1 MSSPSR
7 GTFWN
12 LVGLLAVCYGVA
24 ALGGWSTS
32 QGVREWYPAL
42 AKPPHTPP
50 SWVFGPVWTILYGLL
65 AVSLWRVWRAP
76 GARTAKALFWAL
88 LLTNAA
94 WSHLF
99 FGLRRPDLALVDILL
114 YLTLLAGMV
123 RELAK
128 LDRTAAWLQAPHLAW
143 VAYASTINAG
153 VWWLN
158 R

>member
-7 GTFWN
+7 GTFWH
-12 LVGLLAVCYGVA
+12 LVGLLAACYGVA

-32 QGVREWYPAL
+32 QGVQEWYPAL

-65 AVSLWRVWRAP
+65 AVSLWRVWRVE
-76 GARTAKALFWAL
+76 GAGSAKALFWAL
-88 LLTNAA
+88 LLANGA

-99 FGLRRPDLALVDILL
+99 FGLRRPDLALVDIAL
-114 YLTLLAGMV
+114 YLALLAGLI
-123 RELAK
+123 RELSR
-128 LDRTAAWLQAPHLAW
+128 LDRTAAWLQTPHLVW

>member
-1 MSSPSR
+1 M
-7 GTFWN
+7 
-12 LVGLLAVCYGVA
+12 
-24 ALGGWSTS
+24 GGWSTS

-65 AVSLWRVWRAP
+65 AVSLWRVWRQP
-76 GARTAKALFWAL
+76 GAGTAKGLFWAL
-88 LLTNAA
+88 LLANAA

-114 YLTLLAGMV
+114 YLALLGGMI

-128 LDRTAAWLQAPHLAW
+128 LDKAAAWLQAPHLAW

>member
-1 MSSPSR
+1 MPSPSR
-7 GTFWN
+7 GTAWH
-12 LVGLLAVCYGVA
+12 LAGLLAACYGVA
-24 ALGGWSTS
+24 ALGGLSTA

-50 SWVFGPVWTILYGLL
+50 SWAFGPVWTALYGLL
-65 AVSLWRVWRAP
+65 AVSLWRVWRAE
-76 GARTAKALFWAL
+76 GAGEAKALFWGL
-88 LLTNAA
+88 LLVNAA

-114 YLTLLAGMV
+114 YLAVLGGLIRALA
-123 RELAK
+123 R
-128 LDRTAAWLQAPHLAW
+128 LDRNAAWMQAPHLAW
-143 VAYASTINAG
+143 VAYAATINAG

>member
-1 MSSPSR
+1 MPSPSR
-7 GTFWN
+7 GTLWH
-12 LVGLLAVCYGVA
+12 LLGLLTACYGVA

-50 SWVFGPVWTILYGLL
+50 SWVFGPVWTVLYGLL
-65 AVSLWRVWRAP
+65 AVSLWRIWRHP
-76 GARTAKALFWAL
+76 EAREARALFWGL
-88 LLTNAA
+88 LLVNAA

-114 YLTLLAGMV
+114 YLALLAGLV
-123 RELAK
+123 RALAK
-128 LDRTAAWLQAPHLAW
+128 VDRLAARLQAPHLAW
-143 VAYASTINAG
+143 VAYAATINAG

>member
-1 MSSPSR
+1 MPSPSR
-7 GTFWN
+7 GTLWQ
-12 LVGLLAVCYGVA
+12 LLGLLAACYGVA

-50 SWVFGPVWTILYGLL
+50 SWVFGPVWTVLYGLL
-65 AVSLWRVWRAP
+65 AVSLWRIWRHP
-76 GARTAKALFWAL
+76 EAREARALFWAL
-88 LLTNAA
+88 LLVNAA

-114 YLTLLAGMV
+114 YLALLAGLV
-123 RELAK
+123 RALGKVDRLAA
-128 LDRTAAWLQAPHLAW
+128 RLQAPHLAW
-143 VAYASTINAG
+143 VAYAATINAG